1 MKKQSWTNRKIKFD
15 NYFSISKVF
24 QDYWKIWSNLNV
36 FLSRNSK
43 TVCNI
48 DDTAQKM
55 KFSIKDFFSKCD
67 SKLAVSCGF
76 GHIYWRNPQW
86 KTSFFVKCDM
96 QSIMLIAEKYF
107 IKETTLRQKPR
118 FICQGMI
125 KDAIVP
131 LKLDNICSNFELRID
146 NHVKKDILA
155 IL

>member
-24 QDYWKIWSNLNV
+24 QDSWKIWSNLNV

-67 SKLAVSCGF
+67 QIRIS
-76 GHIYWRNPQW
+76 
-86 KTSFFVKCDM
+86 
-96 QSIMLIAEKYF
+96 
-107 IKETTLRQKPR
+107 
-118 FICQGMI
+118 
-125 KDAIVP
+125 
-131 LKLDNICSNFELRID
+131 LRIWSHLLKKFSVKIFIFCAVCMYIHTYT
-146 NHVKKDILA
+146 HVMFCFHSLLSNYNLKITEVTVIHIFLCKIS
-155 IL
+155 